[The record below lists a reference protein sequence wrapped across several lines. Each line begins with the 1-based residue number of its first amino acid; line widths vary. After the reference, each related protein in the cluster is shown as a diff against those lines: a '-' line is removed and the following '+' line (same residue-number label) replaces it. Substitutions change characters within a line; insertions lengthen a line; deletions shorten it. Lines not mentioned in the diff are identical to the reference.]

1 MRRLALCACLV
12 AVAALAGA
20 PRAARAQAD
29 TNCPNAVA
37 PVAEYLK
44 IAKADPKNSAAVSA
58 AALRAA
64 EAFNQCGRDAIR
76 NHERSLAELAN
87 FHDRY
92 QYAEVREAQFRV
104 VAARNLFLLDDRKE
118 AQSEFETA
126 DKLASDVA
134 DYTNNN
140 SPVGNISSDANAGT
154 QSVIVRTDGA
164 INGSRFKD
172 AAVAIRDQARAAL
185 AAIKE
190 ARQSPSAPAP
200 ASTPLP

>member
-1 MRRLALCACLV
+1 MRRLVLLV
-12 AVAALAGA
+12 ALVASIVAV
-20 PRAARAQAD
+20 PHPVRAQTD

-37 PVAEYLK
+37 PVADYVK
-44 IAKADPKNSAAVSA
+44 IAKADPTNAAAVSA

-64 EAFNQCGRDAIR
+64 DAYNQCGRDAIR
-76 NHERSLAELAN
+76 NHQRSLAELATY
-87 FHDRY
+87 HDRY
-92 QYAEVREAQFRV
+92 QYAEVREASFRV
-104 VAARNLFLLDDRKE
+104 VAARNLFRMDDRKS
-118 AQSEFETA
+118 AQAEFETA

-172 AAVAIRDQARAAL
+172 AAITVRDQARAAL

-190 ARQSPSAPAP
+190 AQQTPSAPA
-200 ASTPLP
+200 ATTPP